1 MTEDEDNRESAGRRN
16 YDDAN
21 KALGRHIEANDKR
34 LRKFFIGALI
44 ACSIIGLATAAAL
57 VGFGIVLD
65 EQQNTADQLARIVRQ
80 NKQFTIDIQQ
90 QRRDSILE
98 SCKAQNERHD
108 GSVDALVKGSNE
120 DQKNADSEAARK
132 EIRRRR
138 DVTIAL
144 LDALAPVE
152 NCEEK
157 VKQAVKPPTPP
168 KPSPT
173 ASPKPDTGSST
184 GG

>member
-1 MTEDEDNRESAGRRN
+1 MTEDGKDQRVEGSGRRD

-21 KALGRHIEANDKR
+21 AKLDAHIKENDAR

-44 ACSIIGLATAAAL
+44 AFSIIGLATTASL
-57 VGFGIVLD
+57 VGFGIVLR
-65 EQQNTADQLARIVRQ
+65 EQQKTADQLATLVKQ
-80 NKQFTIDIQQ
+80 NQQFAIDIQK
-90 QRRDSILE
+90 QRKDSIIE
-98 SCKAQNERHD
+98 SCTAQNARHD
-108 GSVDALVKGSNE
+108 GSVKALVQGSDI
-120 DQKNADSEAARK
+120 DQENAPTEAARK

-152 NCEEK
+152 DCK
-157 VKQAVKPPTPP
+157 KKADAAVQ
-168 KPSPT
+168 
-173 ASPKPDTGSST
+173 

>member
-1 MTEDEDNRESAGRRN
+1 MTEDEDNRESNGRRE

-21 KALGRHIEANDKR
+21 AALDLHIKENDQR
-34 LRKFFIGALI
+34 LRRFFKGALI
-44 ACSIIGLATAAAL
+44 ALSIIGLATAIAL
-57 VGFGIVLD
+57 AGFGIVLD
-65 EQQNTADQLARIVRQ
+65 NQQETSDQLKVLVKQSKKLALD
-80 NKQFTIDIQQ
+80 NKAFAAEIQQ

-98 SCKAQNERHD
+98 SCTAQNKRHD
-108 GSVDALVKGSNE
+108 GSVAALVKGSDE
-120 DQKNADSEAARK
+120 DQANAPNEAARK

-152 NCEEK
+152 DCQQK
-157 VKQAVKPPTPP
+157 VKEAVK
-168 KPSPT
+168 
-173 ASPKPDTGSST
+173 

>member
-1 MTEDEDNRESAGRRN
+1 MNDEDKRDSAGRRE

-21 KALGRHIEANDKR
+21 AALNAHIEANDAL

-44 ACSIIGLATAAAL
+44 AFSIISLATAASL
-57 VGFGIVLD
+57 IGFGIVLHK
-65 EQQNTADQLARIVRQ
+65 QQKTANQLAVLVRQ
-80 NKQFTIDIQQ
+80 NKDFGLDIQK
-90 QRRDSILE
+90 QRRDSIIE
-98 SCKAQNERHD
+98 SCEVQNDRHND
-108 GSVDALVKGSNE
+108 SIAALKEGSDI
-120 DQKNADSEAARK
+120 DQQNAPNEAARV

-152 NCEEK
+152 DCRAKAKE
-157 VKQAVKPPTPP
+157 AVQ
-168 KPSPT
+168 
-173 ASPKPDTGSST
+173 